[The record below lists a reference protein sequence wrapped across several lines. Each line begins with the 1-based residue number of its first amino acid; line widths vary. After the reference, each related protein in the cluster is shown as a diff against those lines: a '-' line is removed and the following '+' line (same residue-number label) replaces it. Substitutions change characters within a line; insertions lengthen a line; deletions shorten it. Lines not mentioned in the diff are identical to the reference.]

1 MIYQRIS
8 KMLLLGLLV
17 LPLASCSDDNSVVNN
32 DKLNGDSQF
41 GKANDVFE
49 ASEWYPGGELGTDEG
64 MSYSA
69 ELQLPPTRDCQ
80 TVSTKVRISSNTFT
94 PSQRLHVRVLA
105 QHGFAAVVST
115 AILTMVMASARI
127 NILVTTLEM
136 ATCS

>member
-17 LPLASCSDDNSVVNN
+17 LPLASCSDDNNVVNN

-69 ELQLPPTRDCQ
+69 ETPATTNQGL
-80 TVSTKVRISSNTFT
+80 SNSFNKGEDFFEHLYTIT
-94 PSQRLHVRVLA
+94 EAHVRVLA
-105 QHGFAAVVST
+105 QLGFAAAVST
-115 AILTMVMASARI
+115 AILTMVMESSRTSI
-127 NILVTTLEM
+127 RQTSL
-136 ATCS
+136 ATAICS

>member
-49 ASEWYPGGELGTDEG
+49 ASEWYPGAIKYAREQDVPMLGVCLGMQLTCIEFARVVIKEG
-64 MSYSA
+64 GA
-69 ELQLPPTRDCQ
+69 
-80 TVSTKVRISSNTFT
+80 IS
-94 PSQRLHVRVLA
+94 V
-105 QHGFAAVVST
+105 
-115 AILTMVMASARI
+115 
-127 NILVTTLEM
+127 
-136 ATCS
+136 

>member
-1 MIYQRIS
+1 MVYQRIS

-69 ELQLPPTRDCQ
+69 ETPATTNQGL
-80 TVSTKVRISSNTFT
+80 SNSFNKGEDL
-94 PSQRLHVRVLA
+94 R
-105 QHGFAAVVST
+105 
-115 AILTMVMASARI
+115 
-127 NILVTTLEM
+127 EM
-136 ATCS
+136 

>member
-1 MIYQRIS
+1 
-8 KMLLLGLLV
+8 MLLLGLLV

-69 ELQLPPTRDCQ
+69 ETPQTRDCLP
-80 TVSTKVRISSNTFT
+80 VSTKVRISSSTFT

-105 QHGFAAVVST
+105 QLGFAAAVST
-115 AILTMVMASARI
+115 AILTMVMVSSRTSI
-127 NILVTTLEM
+127 RQTSL
-136 ATCS
+136 ATAICS

>member
-1 MIYQRIS
+1 MVYQRIS

-69 ELQLPPTRDCQ
+69 ETPATTNQGLSNSFNKGEDFFEHLYTI
-80 TVSTKVRISSNTFT
+80 TEALSLVSTHLSS
-94 PSQRLHVRVLA
+94 SSSVMDSHVRLLSSRV
-105 QHGFAAVVST
+105 T
-115 AILTMVMASARI
+115 IPTKASQ
-127 NILVTTLEM
+127 T
-136 ATCS
+136 

>member
-41 GKANDVFE
+41 GKANDVFRRHQN
-49 ASEWYPGGELGTDEG
+49 GIQVGELGTDEG

-69 ELQLPPTRDCQ
+69 ETPATTNQG
-80 TVSTKVRISSNTFT
+80 SSKQFQ
-94 PSQRLHVRVLA
+94 QR
-105 QHGFAAVVST
+105 
-115 AILTMVMASARI
+115 
-127 NILVTTLEM
+127 
-136 ATCS
+136 